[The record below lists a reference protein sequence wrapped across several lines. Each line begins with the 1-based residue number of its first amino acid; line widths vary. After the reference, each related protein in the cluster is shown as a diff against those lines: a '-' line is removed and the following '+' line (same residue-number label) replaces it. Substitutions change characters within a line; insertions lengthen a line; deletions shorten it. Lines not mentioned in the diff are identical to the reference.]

1 MVKSYPNPLVFQ
13 RADPCIY
20 RHTDGYYYFTAS
32 VPAYDRIEIRRS
44 RTLEGLEEAE
54 PFTAWEHHAKGEMS
68 HLIWAPEI
76 HYLRGKWYIY
86 FAAAPNDKVTGDTF
100 NHRMYVI
107 ENSSENPL
115 TDSWTEKG
123 QIRTGWESFSLDATV
138 FEHDNELYYIWAQE
152 DKGVSEKSHS
162 NLYISAME
170 NPWILKGEPLLLTQP
185 EYDWETKI
193 FWVNEGPSVLEKNGH
208 IFLTYSASATDEN
221 YCLGMLVAD
230 ADADLLSAKSW
241 HKLPRPV
248 FGTSYSNH
256 IYGPGHNSFT
266 VSEDGKTD
274 LLVYHARNYTEIEGD
289 PLYDPNR
296 HTRVQPIHW
305 LADGMPDFGVP
316 VEENRTMEDWE
327 GVPCHV

>member
-1 MVKSYPNPLVFQ
+1 MLKSYPNPLVFQ

-20 RHTDGYYYFTAS
+20 KHEDGYYYFTAS
-32 VPAYDRIEIRRS
+32 VPAYDCIEIRRAK
-44 RTLEGLEEAE
+44 TLAGLEQAV
-54 PFTAWEHHAKGEMS
+54 PFTAWTHHAKGEMS
-68 HLIWAPEI
+68 SLIWAPEI

-86 FAAAPNDKVTGDTF
+86 FAAAPNDQVTGDTF
-100 NHRMYVI
+100 NHRMYVL
-107 ENSSENPL
+107 ENSNPNPL
-115 TDSWTEKG
+115 TPNWVEKG

-138 FEHDNELYYIWAQE
+138 FEHENQLYYIWAQE
-152 DKGVSEKSHS
+152 DKGLSEKSHS

-170 NPWILKGEPLLLTQP
+170 NPWTLTGEPTLLTQP
-185 EYDWETKI
+185 EYDWERKI

-221 YCLGMLVAD
+221 YCLGMLVAQ
-230 ADADLLSAKSW
+230 AGSDLLSPSAWK
-241 HKLPRPV
+241 KLDHPV
-248 FGTSYSNH
+248 FGTSYPHH

-305 LADGMPDFGVP
+305 RDDGMPDFGVP
-316 VEENRTMEDWE
+316 IEENRTMDEWE
-327 GVPCHV
+327 GAICHV

>member
-32 VPAYDRIEIRRS
+32 VPAYDCIEIRRS
-44 RTLEGLEEAE
+44 RTLAGLEEAE
-54 PFTAWEHHAKGEMS
+54 PFVAWQHHAKGEMS
-68 HLIWAPEI
+68 SLIWAPEI

-100 NHRMYVI
+100 NHRMYVL
-107 ENSSENPL
+107 ENSNENPL
-115 TDSWTEKG
+115 TPEWVEKG
-123 QIRTGWESFSLDATV
+123 QIHTGWESFSLDATV
-138 FEHDNELYYIWAQE
+138 FEHNDELYYIWAQE
-152 DKGVSEKSHS
+152 DKGLSEKSHS

-170 NPWILKGEPLLLTQP
+170 NPWTLTGEPTLLTQP
-185 EYDWETKI
+185 EYDWERKI

-221 YCLGMLVAD
+221 YCLGMLVAEEGS
-230 ADADLLSAKSW
+230 DLLSPRAWK
-241 HKLPRPV
+241 KLDHPV
-248 FGTSYSNH
+248 FGTSYPH
-256 IYGPGHNSFT
+256 HVYGPGHNSFT

-296 HTRVQPIHW
+296 HTRVQPINW
-305 LADGMPDFGVP
+305 LPDGMPDFGTP
-316 VEENRTMEDWE
+316 IEENRSMEAWE
-327 GVPCHV
+327 GAKRHA